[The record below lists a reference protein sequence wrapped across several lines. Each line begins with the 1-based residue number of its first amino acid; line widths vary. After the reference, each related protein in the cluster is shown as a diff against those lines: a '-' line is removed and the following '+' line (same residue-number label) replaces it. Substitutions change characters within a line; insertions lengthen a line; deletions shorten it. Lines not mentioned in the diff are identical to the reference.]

1 MTELVHLDIANGIGT
16 ITLDSQENRNALS
29 AQLMTELLDHLKTCD
44 TSADVRAI
52 VITHAGKVFCA
63 GADLKAASSGTG
75 MNSGAQM
82 VDMLRTIAASPKPV
96 IVHARGAVR
105 AGGLG
110 IVGAADIALTTEDQT
125 FAFTEARLG
134 LTPAIISLTTLPRM
148 DQRLASRWY
157 LTGETF
163 TGKDAE
169 AAGLVSRA
177 VPADQLDAVLQETID
192 GLLQASP
199 QGLAKTKELL
209 GRELVAHIDA
219 HGAAMVQLSE
229 GLFASDEAREGMLAF
244 REKRKP
250 AWQQ

>member
-1 MTELVHLDIANGIGT
+1 MTELVHLDIADGVGT

-29 AQLMTELLDHLKTCD
+29 AQLMDELLGHLRTCG
-44 TSADVRAI
+44 AAPEVRA
-52 VITHAGKVFCA
+52 VVLTHAGKVFCA

-82 VDMLRTIAASPKPV
+82 VEMLRTIVALPKPV
-96 IVHARGAVR
+96 IVLARGAVR

-110 IVGAADIALTTEDQT
+110 LVGAADIALTTEDQT

-134 LTPAIISLTTLPRM
+134 LAAAIISLTTLPRM
-148 DQRLASRWY
+148 DQRLASRWF

-169 AAGLVSRA
+169 HAGLVSRA
-177 VPADQLDAVLQETID
+177 VPADELDAVLRETLE
-192 GLLQASP
+192 GLMQASP

-219 HGAAMVQLSE
+219 HGSSMVQLSE
-229 GLFASDEAREGMLAF
+229 SLFASDEAQEGMLAF

>member
-1 MTELVHLDIANGIGT
+1 MTELVHLDIADGVGT

-29 AQLMTELLDHLKTCD
+29 AQLMDELLTHLKTCGASD
-44 TSADVRAI
+44 DVRAI
-52 VITHAGKVFCA
+52 VLTNAGKVFCA
-63 GADLKAASSGTG
+63 GADLKAATSGGG
-75 MNSGAQM
+75 MNTGAMM
-82 VDMLRTIAASPKPV
+82 VEMLRTIASLPKPV
-96 IVHARGAVR
+96 VVLARGPVR

-110 IVGAADIALTTEDQT
+110 IVGAADIAIVGEDQT

-163 TGKDAE
+163 DGKAAE
-169 AAGLVSRA
+169 SAGLVSRA
-177 VPADQLDAVLQETID
+177 VPADQLDAVLKETLD

-209 GRELVAHIDA
+209 GRDLVRHIDEN
-219 HGAAMVQLSE
+219 GADMVTLSE

-250 AWQQ
+250 SWQQ

>member
-1 MTELVHLDIANGIGT
+1 MTELVHLDIADGVGT

-29 AQLMTELLDHLKTCD
+29 AQLMGELIAHLKTCEES
-44 TSADVRAI
+44 TEVRAV

-82 VDMLRTIAASPKPV
+82 VEMLRMIVALPKPV
-96 IVHARGAVR
+96 IVHAPGAVR

-110 IVGAADIALTTEDQT
+110 IVGAADIALTTQDQT

-134 LTPAIISLTTLPRM
+134 LTAAIISLTTLPRM
-148 DQRLASRWY
+148 DQRLASRWF

-169 AAGLVSRA
+169 GAGLISRA
-177 VPADQLDAVLQETID
+177 VPADQLDAVLQETLD
-192 GLLQASP
+192 GLMQASP

-219 HGAAMVQLSE
+219 HGASMVQLSE
-229 GLFASDEAREGMLAF
+229 SLFASDEAREGMLAF

>member
-1 MTELVHLDIANGIGT
+1 MTDELVHLDIADGVGT

-29 AQLMTELLDHLKTCD
+29 AQLMEELMAHLKACGE
-44 TSADVRAI
+44 SPDVRA
-52 VITHAGKVFCA
+52 VVLTHAGKVFCA
-63 GADLKAASSGTG
+63 GADLKAASTKG
-75 MNSGAQM
+75 MNTGAMM
-82 VDMLRTIAASPKPV
+82 VAMLRTIAALPKPV
-96 IVHARGAVR
+96 VVFARGPVR

-110 IVGAADIALTTEDQT
+110 IVGAADIAIVAEDQT

-163 TGKDAE
+163 RGSDAE
-169 AAGLVSRA
+169 HAGLVSRA
-177 VPADQLDAVLQETID
+177 VPGDQLDAVLKETLD
-192 GLLQASP
+192 GLLQSSP

-209 GRELVAHIDA
+209 GRELVKHLDEN
-219 HGAAMVQLSE
+219 GPAMVELSE
-229 GLFASDEAREGMLAF
+229 SLFNSDEGREGMLAF

>member
-1 MTELVHLDIANGIGT
+1 MTELVHLDVADGIGT

-29 AQLMTELLDHLKTCD
+29 VQLMSELIAHLRSCAED
-44 TSADVRAI
+44 PAVRAI
-52 VITHAGKVFCA
+52 VLTHAGKVFCA
-63 GADLKAASSGTG
+63 GADLKAASTGG
-75 MNSGAQM
+75 MNSGSQM
-82 VDMLRTIAASPKPV
+82 IEMLRTIASTPKPV
-96 IVHARGAVR
+96 IVLARGPVR

-110 IVGAADIALTTEDQT
+110 IVGAADIAIVADDQT

-134 LTPAIISLTTLPRM
+134 LTPAIISLTTLPVM
-148 DQRLASRWY
+148 DKRLASRWY

-163 TGKDAE
+163 SGADAE
-169 AAGLVSRA
+169 RSGLVSRA
-177 VPADQLDAVLQETID
+177 VPADQLDAVLRETLD

-209 GRELVAHIDA
+209 GRELVAHLDE
-219 HGAAMVQLSE
+219 HGAAMVELSE
-229 GLFASDEAREGMLAF
+229 SLFGSEEAREGMLAF

>member
-1 MTELVHLDIANGIGT
+1 MTELVHLDIADGIGT

-29 AQLMTELLDHLKTCD
+29 AQLMDELLTHLRHCGEAD
-44 TSADVRAI
+44 DVRAV

-63 GADLKAASSGTG
+63 GADLKAASTKG
-75 MNSGAQM
+75 MNTGTQM
-82 VDMLRTIAASPKPV
+82 VEMLRTIAALPKPV
-96 IVHARGAVR
+96 IVFARGPVR

-110 IVGAADIALTTEDQT
+110 IVGAADIAITAEDQT

-163 TGKDAE
+163 SGTDAE

-209 GRELVAHIDA
+209 TRELVKHIDEN
-219 HGAAMVQLSE
+219 GPAMVQLSE
-229 GLFASDEAREGMLAF
+229 SLFGSDEAREGMLAF

>member
-1 MTELVHLDIANGIGT
+1 MTELVHLEIADSVGT

-29 AQLMTELLDHLKTCD
+29 VQLMDELLAHLKTCAE
-44 TSADVRAI
+44 SPDVRAV

-75 MNSGAQM
+75 MKSGTQM
-82 VDMLRTIAASPKPV
+82 VEMLRLIASLPKPV
-96 IVHARGAVR
+96 IVKAGGAVR

-134 LTPAIISLTTLPRM
+134 LTAAIISLTTLPRM
-148 DQRLASRWY
+148 DQRLASRWF

-169 AAGLVSRA
+169 HAGLVSRA
-177 VPADQLDAVLQETID
+177 VPADRLDAVLKETLD

-199 QGLAKTKELL
+199 QGLAATKQLL
-209 GRELVAHIDA
+209 GRELVAHIDE
-219 HGAAMVQLSE
+219 HGAAMVELSE
-229 GLFASDEAREGMLAF
+229 SLFASDEAREGMLAF

>member
-1 MTELVHLDIANGIGT
+1 MPELVHLDIANGVGT

-29 AQLMTELLDHLKTCD
+29 AQLMDELLAHLRTCE
-44 TSADVRAI
+44 TNAEVRVI

-63 GADLKAASSGTG
+63 GADLKAATSGTG

-82 VDMLRTIAASPKPV
+82 VAMLRLIASLPKPV

-110 IVGAADIALTTEDQT
+110 IVGAADIALTVDEQT

-134 LTPAIISLTTLPRM
+134 VTPAIISLTTLPRM

-163 TGKDAE
+163 TGRDAE
-169 AAGLVSRA
+169 AAGLISRA

-192 GLLQASP
+192 GLLMASP

-209 GRELVAHIDA
+209 SRDLVARIDEQ
-219 HGAAMVQLSE
+219 GAAMVTLSE
-229 GLFASDEAREGMLAF
+229 GLFASPEAQEGIMAF

-250 AWQQ
+250 TWQQ